1 MNKEILKYTTKYED
15 ELLAD
20 LKDPREAQSY
30 LEAAFELYEE
40 DGNTEALLLAL
51 QDVARAQGGISKLA
65 ERTDISRQHLYDVR
79 SSKHNP
85 RLDNLLDI
93 LLGLGFRIRLERRDI
108 ATERSTS
115 HDKVPPL
122 S

>member
-65 ERTDISRQHLYDVR
+65 
-79 SSKHNP
+79 
-85 RLDNLLDI
+85 
-93 LLGLGFRIRLERRDI
+93 
-108 ATERSTS
+108 
-115 HDKVPPL
+115 
-122 S
+122 

>member
-15 ELLAD
+15 ELLED

-51 QDVARAQGGISKLA
+51 QDVAKAQGVIGKLA
-65 ERTDISRQHLYDVR
+65 ERTDISRQHMYDIT

-85 RLDNLLDI
+85 RLDNLFDI

-108 ATERSTS
+108 VAEG
-115 HDKVPPL
+115 KKIPAK
-122 S
+122 